1 MRIHRESGAEG
12 SWQEQARR
20 HEWGDLATTC
30 SASISMIIWPVRPA
44 VSSWHAGWRDHTAAR
59 QPVTYERNRRG
70 ATDAQL
76 KAVMKSANQPP
87 GGWAGRQVGEEKG
100 R

>member
-1 MRIHRESGAEG
+1 MAGAG
-12 SWQEQARR
+12 
-20 HEWGDLATTC
+20 
-30 SASISMIIWPVRPA
+30 
-44 VSSWHAGWRDHTAAR
+44 TAAR
-59 QPVTYERNRRG
+59 TARSGHDLWSSVCAPRARSSAWDGQPVTHERNRRG